1 MPSIN
6 KKPGKKKVSSK
17 TYKTNSVPGS
27 GKSATPAEKQGVTWR
42 AARASSAERASARK
56 EKTVRGATE
65 GPKNSVPRLPLQ
77 AMSTDHRRIIEGL
90 GWGTPRST
98 ARSQSAAARKRR
110 VR

>member
-65 GPKNSVPRLPLQ
+65 GPKRSV
-77 AMSTDHRRIIEGL
+77 
-90 GWGTPRST
+90 PRST